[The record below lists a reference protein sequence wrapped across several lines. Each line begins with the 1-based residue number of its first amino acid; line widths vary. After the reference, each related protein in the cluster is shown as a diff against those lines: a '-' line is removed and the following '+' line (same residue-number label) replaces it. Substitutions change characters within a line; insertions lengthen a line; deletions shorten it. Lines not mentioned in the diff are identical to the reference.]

1 MFVSV
6 IEGENL
12 HRLSEVY
19 LDFHP
24 LRELFS
30 ITSRRQALSIPT
42 IADDLFIGKESE
54 LDQVVRAWLDGLEI
68 YSRALKIHWIITDC
82 TLLVR
87 HRSER
92 QLNQISLSL
101 EMFIEISS
109 SFMTRRWL
117 HAKHELV
124 EVKKSSKKIDWDESM
139 SFWFGEPWT
148 SS

>member
-1 MFVSV
+1 VFVSV

-54 LDQVVRAWLDGLEI
+54 LDQVVRAWLGGLEI
-68 YSRALKIHWIITDC
+68 YSRALKIH
-82 TLLVR
+82 
-87 HRSER
+87 
-92 QLNQISLSL
+92 
-101 EMFIEISS
+101 
-109 SFMTRRWL
+109 
-117 HAKHELV
+117 
-124 EVKKSSKKIDWDESM
+124 
-139 SFWFGEPWT
+139 
-148 SS
+148 